1 MPGDSISTFLD
12 ITATAAKPRLEPA
25 AKPEVARR
33 AEALAKIAD
42 GVTSLERLAAETGLS
57 HETAKEAVEW
67 LSDNGLVELQ
77 AVERGTTELGLTST
91 AESALE

>member
-12 ITATAAKPRLEPA
+12 ITATAAKPRLEPKP
-25 AKPEVARR
+25 KPEVVQR

-42 GVTSLERLAAETGLS
+42 GATSLERLAAETDLS
-57 HETAKEAVEW
+57 LKSAKEAVEW
-67 LSDNGLVELQ
+67 LSDNGLVEIEPVDQ
-77 AVERGTTELGLTST
+77 GAAKLGLTST